1 MNQEQNITE
10 VDNLLP
16 PSQIV
21 ELVDHAIFPAPVNA
35 RVQLYQ
41 TARFATAMILKC
53 HIRTSRYSRQA
64 ESTLKRMNIE
74 ENEPCLNTSLWL
86 LYPGSYLAARMD

>member
-21 ELVDHAIFPAPVNA
+21 ELVDHAILPGPVNA
-35 RVQLYQ
+35 RVQLKKKNHQ
-41 TARFATAMILKC
+41 VC
-53 HIRTSRYSRQA
+53 
-64 ESTLKRMNIE
+64 N
-74 ENEPCLNTSLWL
+74 
-86 LYPGSYLAARMD
+86 LYP